1 MTQAGLEMPARAL
14 WLAAPRAPELREE
27 AVPAPGPGEVRVR
40 ALVSAISQGTEMLV
54 YRGEVPAAL
63 PLDLPTLAG
72 SFAFPIKYGYAS
84 VGRVLDAGSETRR
97 LSPGDLVFALHPHQS
112 VYVAPAD
119 LVTRLPDGLGPLAGV
134 FLANLET
141 AVNVLLDTP
150 LKLGEVAVVFGLG
163 TVGLLVAQLLRLAG
177 AGKVIGVDPLPRRRA
192 AAEAVGIDDA
202 VPAAE
207 DVPERVQA
215 LTDGRGADVA
225 IEASGAPAA
234 LQAAIECVAAEG
246 TVVAV
251 SWYGTKTAPLTLGG
265 HFHRG
270 RVRLRSSQ
278 VGQVN
283 PALAPRWD
291 RARRTRLVLDLL
303 PRLPLPALVSHR
315 IPFADAAS
323 AYRLVDECPGE
334 TVQVVLTYDA
344 S

>member
-1 MTQAGLEMPARAL
+1 MTEDGPAMHARAL
-14 WLAAPRAPELREE
+14 WLAAPRTPELREE
-27 AVPAPGPGEVRVR
+27 VVPAPGPGEVRVR
-40 ALVSAISQGTEMLV
+40 ATASAISQGTEMLV
-54 YRGEVPAAL
+54 YRGEVPATL

-84 VGRVLDAGSETRR
+84 VGRVVDTGAAVHGLAR
-97 LSPGDLVFALHPHQS
+97 GDLVFALHPHQS
-112 VYVAPAD
+112 VYLAPAD
-119 LVTRLPDGLGPLAGV
+119 LVTRLPEGLDPLAGV
-134 FLANLET
+134 FTANLET

-150 LKLGEVAVVFGLG
+150 LKLGETAAVFGLG

-177 AGKVIGVDPLPRRRA
+177 AGSVVGVEPLPRRRA
-192 AAEAVGIDDA
+192 AAAAVGVGD
-202 VPAAE
+202 VLPAGG
-207 DVPERVQA
+207 DVPGRVRA

-251 SWYGTKTAPLTLGG
+251 SWYGVKPVPLMLGG

-270 RVRLRSSQ
+270 RIRVRSSQ
-278 VGQVN
+278 VGQLD

-291 RARRTRLVLDLL
+291 RARRTRLVLELL
-303 PRLPLPALVSHR
+303 PQLPLPELVSHR
-315 IPFADAAS
+315 IPFEEAAA

-334 TVQVVLTYDA
+334 TVQVVLTYDGI
-344 S
+344 